1 MLDRATIE
9 RLAAAPELNAPPLNV
24 ALAEE
29 GSAGVLLAL
38 ARAPSLGA
46 EALAVI
52 AARVAHEGAAVGRD
66 PEARPS
72 SEAATELDRLLLAHE
87 SAPDGVRDAVLAR
100 HAAEAPFVLAASSHP
115 RATAEALTRAVDWPA
130 ASAAHDR
137 PWLAR
142 LGPVPEPLIAAW
154 STDPSALRR
163 EVAARFAT
171 DAALLAALARDPAR
185 RVRRAVAGNP
195 HAGGLRAF
203 LSQDPAAEVRARAA
217 AVVTAAPSSMVALA
231 AMGTGGTLAPDVVAA
246 LAEAPDLDAEG
257 ARLAGQVLPGAPLER
272 LVARVAA
279 EGGSPRGAGLATGV
293 ALRPADATPVAL
305 VQALVRALARAD
317 GGEPRLTG
325 RARLAAWLAAGL
337 AGAAVDGAL
346 LRDLGGGAL
355 AAERMVLV
363 RAAAVRPALAAEL
376 GRAAAVRPAL
386 AAELCR
392 AAAGVPEVPGGLLEL
407 AWNDDAVPDALVIDL
422 AGRLARPRAED
433 RPDDEVDLDPA
444 RRSLAVLD
452 RVVMAAAPRV
462 DLSLRAA
469 LAVVALDARRV
480 RYVLTA
486 LPSWR
491 GPLRGAPLTRVLRQ
505 HAGALR
511 AAAAEAR
518 PRGARVES
526 WTERRLSEREL
537 GVALGLGHLTAAE
550 VARRIAAGRQP
561 LGDGTALAEAIEVR
575 AALEGDA
582 AAAPILAWA
591 AARRTEEAA
600 AFGIWWVLER
610 FDRVRAASLV
620 AGAVDAAAAI
630 EGATPEALAAGPALL
645 ERRQPGSLERVEAH
659 TARGRA
665 VVMGGIARAYRAVG
679 GLPHRMGG
687 Q

>member
-1 MLDRATIE
+1 MLDRATVE

-52 AARVAHEGAAVGRD
+52 AARVLREGAAVGRD

-72 SEAATELDRLLLAHE
+72 SEAATELDRLLVAHAN
-87 SAPDGVRDAVLAR
+87 APDEVRDAVLAR
-100 HAAEAPFVLAASSHP
+100 HAEEAPFVLAAASHP

-137 PWLAR
+137 PWLALVR
-142 LGPVPEPLIAAW
+142 AAVPGALLQAW
-154 STDPSALRR
+154 FSDQAALRR
-163 EVAARFAT
+163 EAAALLTT
-171 DAALLAALARDPAR
+171 DAALLAALARDPVR

-195 HAGGLRAF
+195 HAGTLRAA
-203 LSQDPAAEVRARAA
+203 LTEDAAAEVRARAVAPPALA
-217 AVVTAAPSSMVALA
+217 ASFPSALA
-231 AMGTGGTLAPDVVAA
+231 AMGAGGTLAPEVVAA

-257 ARLAGQVLPGAPLER
+257 ARLAGQVLPGARLAG

-279 EGGSPRGAGLATGV
+279 EGDAPRGAALAAGV
-293 ALRPADATPVAL
+293 ALRARDTEQAAL
-305 VQALVRALARAD
+305 VQELMRALRRSG

-337 AGAAVDGAL
+337 AGATVDGELARAL
-346 LRDLGGGAL
+346 GRGAL
-355 AAERMVLV
+355 AAERMVLI
-363 RAAAVRPALAAEL
+363 RAATLRPALAGAL
-376 GRAAAVRPAL
+376 G
-386 AAELCR
+386 R
-392 AAAGVPEVPGGLLEL
+392 AAAGVPEVPGPLLEL
-407 AWNDDAVPDALVIDL
+407 AWNDDAVPDEVVIDL
-422 AGRLARPRAED
+422 AGRLARRGVED
-433 RPDDEVDLDPA
+433 RPEDEIDLDPA

-480 RYVLTA
+480 RYVLAA

-491 GPLRGAPLTRVLRQ
+491 GPLRGAHLTRVLRQ

-511 AAAAEAR
+511 AAPAEAR

-526 WTERRLSEREL
+526 WTERRLTQAEL

-550 VARRIAAGRQP
+550 ATRRFATGRQP
-561 LGDGTALAEAIEVR
+561 LGDGTVLADAVEVR

-582 AAAPILAWA
+582 AVEPILTWA
-591 AARRTEEAA
+591 AERRTEEAA
-600 AFGIWWVLER
+600 AFGSWLMLER
-610 FDRVRAASLV
+610 FDRVRAPSLV
-620 AGAVDAAAAI
+620 AGAMDAAAAI
-630 EGATPEALAAGPALL
+630 EGATPEALAEAPALL

>member
-9 RLAAAPELNAPPLNV
+9 QLARAPEQNAPPLNV

-29 GSAGVLLAL
+29 GAAGVLLSL
-38 ARAPSLGA
+38 ARSPALGA

-52 AARVAHEGAAVGRD
+52 AARVLREGAAVGRD
-66 PEARPS
+66 PEARAPGD
-72 SEAATELDRLLLAHE
+72 AATELDRLLVAHE
-87 SAPDGVRDAVLAR
+87 NAPDAVRDAVLAR
-100 HAAEAPFVLAASSHP
+100 HAAEAAFVLLAASHP
-115 RATAEALTRAVDWPA
+115 RATVEALTRAVDWPA

-137 PWLAR
+137 SWLTLVRA
-142 LGPVPEPLIAAW
+142 VPEALVRAW
-154 STDPSALRR
+154 SSDHAALRR
-163 EVAARFAT
+163 EAAARFTT

-185 RVRRAVAGNP
+185 RVRRAVAGSR
-195 HAGGLRAF
+195 HAGALRAA
-203 LSQDPAAEVRARAA
+203 LTEDAAAEVRARAMAPPAQA
-217 AVVTAAPSSMVALA
+217 ASFPAALA
-231 AMGTGGTLAPDVVAA
+231 AMGTGGTLAPEVAAA

-257 ARLAGQVLPGAPLER
+257 ARLAGQVLPGARLAG
-272 LVARVAA
+272 LVARVAT
-279 EGGSPRGAGLATGV
+279 EGDAARGAALAAGV
-293 ALRPADATPVAL
+293 ALRAGDATPAAL
-305 VQALVRALARAD
+305 VQELVGALRRAE

-337 AGAAVDGAL
+337 AGATVDGEL
-346 LRDLGGGAL
+346 VRDLGRSAL

-363 RAAAVRPALAAEL
+363 RAATLRPALAS
-376 GRAAAVRPAL
+376 
-386 AAELCR
+386 ELCR
-392 AAAGVPEVPGGLLEL
+392 AAAGAPEVPGPLLEL
-407 AWNDDAVPDALVIDL
+407 AWNDDAVPDEVVIDL
-422 AGRLARPRAED
+422 AGRLARRGVED
-433 RPDDEVDLDPA
+433 RPDDEIDLDPA
-444 RRSLAVLD
+444 RRPLAVLD
-452 RVVMAAAPRV
+452 RVVMAAALRV

-491 GPLRGAPLTRVLRQ
+491 GPLRGAHLTRVLRQ

-511 AAAAEAR
+511 AAPAEAR

-526 WTERRLSEREL
+526 WTERRLTQAEL

-550 VARRIAAGRQP
+550 AARRVATGRQP
-561 LGDGTALAEAIEVR
+561 LGDGTVLADAVEVR

-582 AAAPILAWA
+582 AVEPILAWA
-591 AARRTEEAA
+591 AERRPEEAA
-600 AFGIWWVLER
+600 AFGAWLLLER
-610 FDRVRAASLV
+610 FDRARAPALL
-620 AGAVDAAAAI
+620 GRAVDAAAAI
-630 EGATPEALAAGPALL
+630 EGVAVEALVEAPALL
-645 ERRQPGSLERVEAH
+645 ERRRPGTMERVEAH